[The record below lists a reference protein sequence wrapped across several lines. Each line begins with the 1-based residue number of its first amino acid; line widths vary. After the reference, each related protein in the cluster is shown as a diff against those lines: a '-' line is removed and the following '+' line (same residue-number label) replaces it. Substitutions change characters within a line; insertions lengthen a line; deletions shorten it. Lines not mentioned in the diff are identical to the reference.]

1 MHIYP
6 FLYPSVPSSVH
17 ASFHPLYHLPSWL
30 NEIEVFVQSLKP
42 FRLKAL
48 TRTFMRG
55 SLLSMSKP
63 WKEHVL
69 FGRNRLQLRQSPP
82 CSIWTWNSVTEPPP
96 DSDDDASQE
105 TSFIPHCFRSIFVID
120 GMKGTPVNAIKKI
133 LSVDLHFPILNG
145 EIKSLINTLN

>member
-1 MHIYP
+1 MH
-6 FLYPSVPSSVH
+6 PSIHYV
-17 ASFHPLYHLPSWL
+17 YHLPAGL
-30 NEIEVFVQSLKP
+30 NGTEMFVQSLKP

-48 TRTFMRG
+48 TRTILRGPLSSMRK
-55 SLLSMSKP
+55 S

-105 TSFIPHCFRSIFVID
+105 TSIIPHCFCLGFLID

-133 LSVDLHFPILNG
+133 LSVDLHFPILNE